1 MKDGR
6 KRLAARTAR
15 RAPARGAAE
24 ELRTLREQVERAELR
39 QTATFRI
46 SEAAQTSRT
55 LQELFAAIHR
65 IVGELMPA
73 RNCYIAL
80 RDAATETIS
89 FPYFVDEFDPTPA
102 PKQPGKGLT
111 EYVLR
116 TGRPLLAT
124 PDVARQL
131 ERAGEVEV
139 IGAPSI
145 DWLGV
150 PLSAGGRTIG
160 VLTLQTYTRG
170 VRYRDADLDLLQFV
184 SAQVGMAIERKR
196 SEEALR
202 ESEATLQVFINA
214 IPEPALLL
222 DAEGTVVASNRAMA
236 ERIGGDP
243 IDIVGRH
250 LYGLLPRD
258 VAASR
263 RREIS
268 AVVET
273 RKAAVFEDSLGGR
286 SYVNHVYPVL
296 DATGKVSLLAVFA
309 LDVTDRVRLESQLRQ
324 AQKMEAVGR
333 LAGGV
338 AHDFN
343 NLLTAISSYSELLLA
358 DLAPEDPRRAD
369 VVEIRKATERAAG
382 LTRQLLAFS
391 RRQVLQPKVVD
402 LNAVIAGAEKLLRR
416 LIGEDIA
423 LVTRLDPALASVKA
437 DAGQIEQVIMNLA
450 VNARDAMQDGGTLT
464 LETENV
470 EIEASVQTAE
480 QSIVAPGPYVLLRVG
495 DTGTGM
501 DTETKHHLFEPFF
514 TTKERGRGTGL
525 GLATVYGIVKQSG
538 GFIWVDSEP
547 GKGSLFRIYLPAQER
562 AARPAEAA
570 ERPAAQPA
578 PGTETILLVEDE
590 EAVRAVTRESLRR
603 HGYSVLDA
611 PSAEAALEVS
621 GSFGGRIELLL
632 TDVVMPGMSGRA
644 LADRLATHRPDTK
657 VLYMSGYTDD
667 AIVQH
672 GVLEPGLHYLQKPFT
687 PDILATRVRQ
697 VLDAEAS
704 A

>member
-1 MKDGR
+1 MKSR
-6 KRLAARTAR
+6 KRPPARAARGGG
-15 RAPARGAAE
+15 ARGKAN
-24 ELRTLREQVERAELR
+24 ELRALRERAERSELH

-46 SEAAQTSRT
+46 SEAAQTSGT
-55 LQELFAAIHR
+55 LHELYAAIHR

-73 RNCYIAL
+73 RNFYIAL
-80 RDAATETIS
+80 HDPESGEIS
-89 FPYFVDEFDPTPA
+89 FPYSVDEFDLQRA
-102 PKQPGKGLT
+102 PRRGRKGLT
-111 EYVLR
+111 EYVLS
-116 TGRPLLAT
+116 TGKPLLAT
-124 PDVARQL
+124 PEEFADLVRRGDV
-131 ERAGEVEV
+131 EPS
-139 IGAPSI
+139 GATAV

-150 PLSAGGRTIG
+150 PLAAGGRAIG
-160 VLTLQTYTRG
+160 VLAVQTYEQG
-170 VRYRDADLDLLQFV
+170 VRYRESDLELLQFV

-196 SEEALR
+196 GEEALR

-214 IPEPALLL
+214 VPEPALLL

-296 DATGKVSLLAVFA
+296 DAAGRVSLLAVFA
-309 LDVTDRVRLESQLRQ
+309 LDVTDRVRLEGQLRQ

-369 VVEIRKATERAAG
+369 VVEIRKATERAAA

-416 LIGEDIA
+416 LIGEDVA
-423 LVTRLDPALASVKA
+423 LVTRLAPGLASVKA

-450 VNARDAMQDGGTLT
+450 VNARDAMQGGGTLT
-464 LETENV
+464 LETETV
-470 EIEASVQTAE
+470 DIEASVQTAE
-480 QSIVAPGPYVLLRVG
+480 QSIVAPGRYVLLRVG
-495 DTGTGM
+495 DTGAGM
-501 DTETKHHLFEPFF
+501 DAETKRHLFEPFF

-525 GLATVYGIVKQSG
+525 GLATVYGIVKQSE

-570 ERPAAQPA
+570 ERPESQPA

-590 EAVRAVTRESLRR
+590 DAVRAVTRESLRR
-603 HGYSVLDA
+603 RGYAVLVA
-611 PSAEAALEVS
+611 PNAEAALEVS
-621 GSFGGRIELLL
+621 GGFDGRIALLL

-644 LADRLATHRPDTK
+644 LADRLASRRPETK
-657 VLYMSGYTDD
+657 VLYMSGYTGD

-697 VLDAEAS
+697 VLDTS
-704 A
+704 T